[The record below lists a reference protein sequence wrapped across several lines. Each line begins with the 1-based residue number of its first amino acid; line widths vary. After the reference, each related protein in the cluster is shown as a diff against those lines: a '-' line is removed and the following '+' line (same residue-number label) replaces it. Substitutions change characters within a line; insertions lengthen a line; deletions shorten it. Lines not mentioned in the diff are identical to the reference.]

1 MKMKK
6 KDSKW
11 GMVIQYLE
19 NDEYNSLSKVQNDEF
34 LRLRSLKGYVDTLN
48 ESIDRD
54 VKKLKKL
61 QREIKE
67 RKEKIKSHVMEGKP
81 IYERLEHL
89 KNQHEIVVYYTEGFR
104 KKEKIEEGQN
114 GRVREVKNRIEVK
127 YPQINLKYRSV
138 HISNTKTVNLK
149 PTRGQILDELKLVC
163 PDWYQRVGEGLRN
176 AKHKKLEDVKGEF
189 VKLFSPILRELITEN
204 SKKINDKEFSIT
216 FKLILEK
223 LKGKGL

>member
-1 MKMKK
+1 MKK
-6 KDSKW
+6 KESKW

-19 NDEYNSLSKVQNDEF
+19 NDEYKSLSKVQTDEL
-34 LRLRSLKGYVDTLN
+34 LRLRSLKGYVDVLN
-48 ESIDRD
+48 QTVEKD
-54 VKKLKKL
+54 LKKL
-61 QREIKE
+61 QKLQKEIKE
-67 RKEKIKSHVMEGKP
+67 RKEKIKSHIMEGKP

-89 KNQHEIVVYYTEGFR
+89 KNQHEIIVYYTEGYR
-104 KKEKIEEGQN
+104 TKEKVEGGQN
-114 GRVREVKNRIEVK
+114 GRVREVKNRVEVK

-163 PDWYQRVGEGLRN
+163 PEWYNRVGKELRN
-176 AKHKKLEDVKGEF
+176 VNHKKLDDVKGEF

-216 FKLILEK
+216 FKLMLEK
-223 LKGKGL
+223 MKEKGL